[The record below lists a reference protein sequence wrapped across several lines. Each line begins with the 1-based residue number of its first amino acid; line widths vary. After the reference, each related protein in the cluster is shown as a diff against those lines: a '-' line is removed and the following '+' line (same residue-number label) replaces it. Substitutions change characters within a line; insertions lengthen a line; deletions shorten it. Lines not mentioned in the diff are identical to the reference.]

1 LAQSLHCLRLYKPKG
16 SARLCAK
23 LACAKAYVSQ
33 GLQRTTAESLKA
45 AHFWLLRFLG
55 RCAPPSIF

>member
-1 LAQSLHCLRLYKPKG
+1 
-16 SARLCAK
+16 
-23 LACAKAYVSQ
+23 
-33 GLQRTTAESLKA
+33 LQRATAESLKA